1 MAVADIAA
9 ALPPVVLE
17 GIVPAR
23 QESRKSMYPVL
34 VGGHRSIQG
43 GDGLAGTSLVDLAAV
58 AAAVAVAVDT
68 AL

>member
-1 MAVADIAA
+1 
-9 ALPPVVLE
+9 
-17 GIVPAR
+17 
-23 QESRKSMYPVL
+23 MYPVL

>member
-17 GIVPAR
+17 DIVRAR

-43 GDGLAGTSLVDLAAV
+43 GDGLAGTSPVDLA
-58 AAAVAVAVDT
+58 AVAVDT